1 MDLVD
6 SFDARSTYYFK
17 ILVIDPIFLDTKGSF
32 NDSSM
37 KINKKMKFSYFS
49 KGMQIDPIKIGITE
63 ITRNG
68 NATVNL
74 FSNDNNNDGSLILKQ
89 ISNKTMEL
97 SVLSEGIPQYKVP
110 YEIVSK
116 SINASSFKLLIRYPN
131 PLNVSIS

>member
-1 MDLVD
+1 VDLVD

-17 ILVIDPIFLDTKGSF
+17 ILVIDPIFLDTKGSL

-49 KGMQIDPIKIGITE
+49 KGMQIDQIKIGITE

-68 NATVNL
+68 NATVNV

-116 SINASSFKLLIRYPN
+116 SINASSLKLLIRYPN